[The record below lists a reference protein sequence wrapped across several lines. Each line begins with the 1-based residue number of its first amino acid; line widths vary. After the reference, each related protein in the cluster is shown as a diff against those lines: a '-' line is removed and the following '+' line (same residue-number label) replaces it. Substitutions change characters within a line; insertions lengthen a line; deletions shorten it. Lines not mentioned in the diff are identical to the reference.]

1 MGLIDK
7 QEVRFIE
14 SDADAYPQEWNDDY
28 EKGFCDAIHKV
39 LELPTVD
46 DNDLYDKMQD
56 EIKDLRRLL
65 RLAVDDLGKIAA
77 IDDCIFPYCDK
88 RCPFYSYTD
97 CCENKQWQHHDEA
110 WCILND
116 GSESDA

>member
-1 MGLIDK
+1 M
-7 QEVRFIE
+7 
-14 SDADAYPQEWNDDY
+14 
-28 EKGFCDAIHKV
+28 H
-39 LELPTVD
+39 

-56 EIKDLRRLL
+56 EIKELRRLL

-77 IDDCIFPYCDK
+77 IDECIFPYCDK

-116 GSESDA
+116 GRESDA